1 MRAYFLQVQD
11 KLSEIA
17 PIISIAEIDFEEDE
31 LLGIA
36 SIKGRLTF
44 IDGSTLDF
52 SEKLLKD
59 RRRYRFH
66 YMDAKKNLIVRWD
79 NVPHYRHLPTFP
91 SHKHVSGKAE
101 AAESIS
107 LIGALNEIALMVKI

>member
-17 PIISIAEIDFEEDE
+17 AIVSIAEMDFEEDE

-36 SIKGRLTF
+36 SIKGRLAF
-44 IDGSTLDF
+44 IDGSILDF

-66 YMDAKKNLIVRWD
+66 YMDAKNNLIVRWD

-91 SHKHVSGKAE
+91 FHKHISNKVE
-101 AAESIS
+101 AAEPIS
-107 LIGALNEIALMVKI
+107 LIDALDEIALMVRI